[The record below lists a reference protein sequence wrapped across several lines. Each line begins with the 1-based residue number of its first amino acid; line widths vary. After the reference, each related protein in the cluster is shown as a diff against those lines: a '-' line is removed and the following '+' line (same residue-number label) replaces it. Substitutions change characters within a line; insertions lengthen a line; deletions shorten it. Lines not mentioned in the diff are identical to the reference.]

1 MGVGLREILLEDS
14 SSSFPTPQRAK
25 FKNLALTPCQG
36 CLRAAGNP
44 HLLSDQVGQSWLGA
58 LDLERAGPRNR
69 VRSSDLAAPPDPTLE
84 EEQLSRIGEP
94 RR

>member
-25 FKNLALTPCQG
+25 FKNLALTPLPG
-36 CLRAAGNP
+36 LPKGSRNP
-44 HLLSDQVGQSWLGA
+44 HLLSDQVGQAWLGA

-69 VRSSDLAAPPDPTLE
+69 
-84 EEQLSRIGEP
+84 
-94 RR
+94 